1 MHLKSILLV
10 EDNLNDTELVLNA
23 LKRNKVANEVVS
35 ARHGGEA
42 LDFLYRRGAF
52 AGRVGEDPIFILLD
66 LKMPK
71 VDGLEVLQQ
80 IKADEKL
87 KLIPVVMLTSS
98 SEETDLVK
106 SYRLGVNAYVVK
118 PVDFNQFVEVIKQ
131 LGIFWAVINLAPPVV
146 TTEEPASS
154 S

>member
-1 MHLKSILLV
+1 MPLLKPILLV
-10 EDNLNDTELVLNA
+10 EDNLNDIELVQNA
-23 LKRNKVANEVVS
+23 LKRNNLANEVIT

-42 LDFLYRRGAF
+42 LDFLHRRGKF
-52 AGRVGEDPIFILLD
+52 AAYTGDDPIVILLD

-71 VDGLEVLQQ
+71 VDGLEALRQ

-98 SEETDLVK
+98 SEESDLVK

-118 PVDFNQFVEVIKQ
+118 PVDFSQFVQAIRQ
-131 LGIFWAVINLAPPVV
+131 LGIFWALINKPAPL
-146 TTEEPASS
+146 TATS
-154 S
+154 